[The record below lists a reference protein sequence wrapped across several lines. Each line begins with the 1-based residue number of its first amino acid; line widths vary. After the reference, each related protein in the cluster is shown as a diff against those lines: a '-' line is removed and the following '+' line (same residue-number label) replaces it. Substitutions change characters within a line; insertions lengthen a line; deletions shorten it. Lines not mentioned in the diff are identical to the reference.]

1 MRLEVI
7 RWQGASA
14 PSEAELRERLERD
27 GYSVIAWT
35 DRPNAHYG
43 AHAHERDESIWLV
56 SGSIRFVAR
65 GEELALAPGDRL
77 MLPAGTVHVADA
89 GPEGARYL
97 IGEKT

>member
-7 RWQGASA
+7 RWQEASA
-14 PSEAELRERLERD
+14 PSEAELRERLERE

-43 AHAHERDESIWLV
+43 AHSHERDESIWLV
-56 SGSIRFVAR
+56 SGRIRFVAR
-65 GEELALAPGDRL
+65 GEELALSPGDRL

-89 GPEGARYL
+89 GPAGARYL
-97 IGEKT
+97 IGEKA